1 MIAAYCWPQSA
12 RHKESITLYCHTAA
26 SSFHVEVI
34 RQGAEDK
41 TVLVRHGVPGINQP
55 LMDDI
60 AENGCQWQPALELS
74 IDPDWLSGFYLIRL
88 EDSDGNKADAFFV
101 VRASTPTDAMFV
113 LSTSTWNAY
122 NTWGG
127 LSYYTGGHIVSP
139 MRPLQPGFLAKA
151 DPHRHRIARFK
162 DWAKDDARAF
172 VAAGYND
179 WSMAAGWAN
188 WEILFAR
195 WAESQGYNLSYAV
208 SYDLDQ
214 QPDLLEGYPA
224 YISVGHDEYWSAGM
238 RNTVEN
244 YVDAGGNAVFFSG
257 NTSFWQVR
265 FDEDYRQM
273 TGYKCDIHDD
283 PVFDPTHGPG
293 QTPTLATMWSDPL
306 IGRPENRMT
315 GVSFSRGGYA
325 HMPNSPEGT
334 GGYTVWHPEHW
345 SLKNTGLKAGDNL
358 GVDGIVLGYECDGCE
373 LAFKDNRMVPTF
385 TDDTPEGFQIIA
397 TADAHLWETEEASGE
412 LADNYIGELN
422 WVATRIG
429 GADTPEV
436 RQKFANGHA
445 VMGTFKRG
453 HGEVFTTGCTDW
465 AYGLGDSTVARVTN
479 NVLERFIRSS

>member
-1 MIAAYCWPQSA
+1 MIAAYCWPQSGQP
-12 RHKESITLYCHTAA
+12 KETITLYCHTTA
-26 SSFHVEVI
+26 SSFQIEVI

-41 TVLVRHGVPGINQP
+41 TVLVHHHMPGIIQP
-55 LMDDI
+55 IKDDI
-60 AENGCQWQPALELS
+60 AENGCQWQPAIELS
-74 IDPDWLSGFYLIRL
+74 IDTNWPSGFYLILL

-101 VRASTPTDAMFV
+101 VRPSTATDAMFV

-162 DWAKDDARAF
+162 DWNREDARAF
-172 VAAGYND
+172 VAAGYD
-179 WSMAAGWAN
+179 EWSMAAGWAN

-195 WAESQGYNLSYAV
+195 WAESQGYNIGYAV

-214 QPDLLEGYPA
+214 HPNLLDGYPA

-238 RNTVEN
+238 RDTVEN
-244 YVDAGGNAVFFSG
+244 YIDTGGNAAFFSG

-265 FDEDYRQM
+265 FDEGYHQM
-273 TGYKCDIHDD
+273 TGYKCDMQDD
-283 PVFDPTHGPG
+283 PVFNPDHGPG

-306 IGRPENRMT
+306 IGRPECQMT

-334 GGYTVWHPEHW
+334 GGYTVWQPEHW
-345 SLKNTGLKAGDNL
+345 SFNKTGLKAGDSL
-358 GVDGIVLGYECDGCE
+358 GADGLVLGYECDGCE
-373 LAFKDNRMVPTF
+373 LAFIDNQMVPKF
-385 TDDTPEGFQIIA
+385 TDGTPEGFEILA
-397 TADAHLWETEEASGE
+397 TAQAHLWETEEALGG

-422 WVATRIG
+422 WVAARIG
-429 GADTPEV
+429 GADTPEM
-436 RQKFANGHA
+436 REKFANGHA
-445 VMGTFKRG
+445 VMGSFKRG
-453 HGEVFTTGCTDW
+453 KGEVFTTGCTDW
-465 AYGLGDSTVARVTN
+465 AYGLNDSAVAQVTN
-479 NVLERFIRSS
+479 NVLERFIKNL